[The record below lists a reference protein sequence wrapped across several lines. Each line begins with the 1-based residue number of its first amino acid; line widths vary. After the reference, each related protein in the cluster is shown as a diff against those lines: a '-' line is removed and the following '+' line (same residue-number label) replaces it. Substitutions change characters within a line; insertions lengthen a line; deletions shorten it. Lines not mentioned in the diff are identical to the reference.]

1 MVGLVEVALGIA
13 LRRAQVDEIHPVAL
27 PQHHS
32 RQVVRGRHSERTRA
46 EAQPVRRVGD
56 RLDQFLKVGFGGE
69 NAGQTEDRERRIVG
83 MDRQH
88 RTRLVGHGSHLAQ
101 ERHEVRAQRLGR
113 DILVTVQLPLE
124 LLQRET
130 LLRAGQARDH
140 VAGDQLF
147 FRGVHPPEAGL
158 GSGALGL
165 GIVLLRAG
173 TLQDEE
179 IEGHE
184 RRTLE
189 AQGAR
194 PVGQLVGEVRAR
206 PVQHGHK
213 VVGNYFNAAFG
224 QIADRLF
231 VILDIALE
239 IARAGLDM
247 LVDGDALHDR
257 PAKARVSDRLS
268 AFFDLPDGPH
278 LAVGNVMEGG
288 HDVGGPGL
296 TDVLKAYGVVRTVP
310 APGLFAKIHGCIVF
324 RFSNFSHTVL
334 SPLQARMRRFKTASR
349 GDAGILR
356 EQANKRCSPLF
367 ACSHVRFFTRPKRR
381 NCRERSR
388 PDAGAVKRRPG

>member
-1 MVGLVEVALGIA
+1 
-13 LRRAQVDEIHPVAL
+13 
-27 PQHHS
+27 
-32 RQVVRGRHSERTRA
+32 
-46 EAQPVRRVGD
+46 
-56 RLDQFLKVGFGGE
+56 
-69 NAGQTEDRERRIVG
+69 

-224 QIADRLF
+224 QIAD
-231 VILDIALE
+231 
-239 IARAGLDM
+239 
-247 LVDGDALHDR
+247 
-257 PAKARVSDRLS
+257 
-268 AFFDLPDGPH
+268 
-278 LAVGNVMEGG
+278 
-288 HDVGGPGL
+288 
-296 TDVLKAYGVVRTVP
+296 
-310 APGLFAKIHGCIVF
+310 
-324 RFSNFSHTVL
+324 
-334 SPLQARMRRFKTASR
+334 
-349 GDAGILR
+349 
-356 EQANKRCSPLF
+356 
-367 ACSHVRFFTRPKRR
+367 
-381 NCRERSR
+381 
-388 PDAGAVKRRPG
+388 